1 MNSEELF
8 SKTAEAIA
16 IEQKIIKCE
25 AIIANSD
32 DRFITAAIN
41 FTRQLKLE
49 NYKRKL
55 EQLNTEIHRSVFGF

>member
-1 MNSEELF
+1 MSSEELF
-8 SKTAEAIA
+8 LKIEEALTLENKIA
-16 IEQKIIKCE
+16 KCE

-32 DRFITAAIN
+32 DRFITSAIN

-55 EQLNTEIHRSVFGF
+55 HQLNTEIHRSVFGI